1 MTSQRQVILRAFVE
15 SDIRH
20 LSAEEVYD
28 IVKKR
33 APEIGLATVYRTLEL
48 FTEMDLLKKL
58 DFDDGCSRF
67 ELNDREDEGHYHHHL
82 ICLDCGKV
90 IEVKDDLLE
99 TLETI
104 LKKRL
109 HFETVDHQL
118 KVYGYCEDCQ
128 RKRRKEKRILMREVR
143 TTQGT
148 YSYTGPSVFHSH
160 IGQIMAYLGYSKQHR
175 NETAG
180 AMISVKE
187 TARGIMVKAV
197 LSSVVTVNRMQL
209 TSHGVR
215 LCGKVLRITS
225 SIGGKRPFNCRQV
238 RGGRSLVCGRRNL
251 FTAFWT
257 GMTVK
262 TT

>member
-1 MTSQRQVILRAFVE
+1 MEKTKEHIMDIMMARMKQQIKTKKYKMTSQRQVILRAFVE
-15 SDIRH
+15 SDVRH
-20 LSAEEVYD
+20 LSAEDVYD

-90 IEVKDDLLE
+90 MEVKDDLLE

-128 RKRRKEKRILMREVR
+128 RKREEAKEDVHE
-143 TTQGT
+143 
-148 YSYTGPSVFHSH
+148 
-160 IGQIMAYLGYSKQHR
+160 
-175 NETAG
+175 
-180 AMISVKE
+180 
-187 TARGIMVKAV
+187 
-197 LSSVVTVNRMQL
+197 
-209 TSHGVR
+209 
-215 LCGKVLRITS
+215 
-225 SIGGKRPFNCRQV
+225 
-238 RGGRSLVCGRRNL
+238 
-251 FTAFWT
+251 
-257 GMTVK
+257 
-262 TT
+262 